1 MKGET
6 NLSREEALKPGVFID
21 SDAPLII
28 TTAMA
33 HRGANPQETA
43 QNLYLLTRDQIRYDP
58 YVDYTDPD
66 TYRASAVL
74 NHGQGYCVGK
84 ASLFAALCRA
94 AGIPAALGLADVR
107 NHLATPDLL
116 ARIGTD
122 IFHYHGFV
130 ALYLEERWLKV
141 SPTFNATLC
150 AKLGVAPLP
159 FDGVNDALLQPFNDQ
174 GQHFMAYLKD
184 HGRWQDVPF
193 VPLLAEMQK
202 LYPRITIKGGVRGAS
217 MEREAEHNR
226 PA

>member
-1 MKGET
+1 MKGAVDLT
-6 NLSREEALKPGVFID
+6 REDALRSGRFVD
-21 SDAPLII
+21 SDAPTILE
-28 TTAMA
+28 AA
-33 HRGANPQETA
+33 SNHRGATPQETA
-43 QNLYLLTRDQIRYDP
+43 RKLYLLTRDQIRYDP

-74 NHGQGYCVGK
+74 KAGHGYCVGK

-107 NHLATPDLL
+107 NHLATPELL
-116 ARIGTD
+116 ERVGTD
-122 IFHYHGFV
+122 VFHYHGFV
-130 ALYLEERWLKV
+130 AIHLDGHWLKV

-159 FDGVNDALLQPFNDQ
+159 FDGASDALLQPFSEQ
-174 GQHFMAYLKD
+174 GQQFMAYLKD

-193 VPLLAEMQK
+193 RPLLTEMQR
-202 LYPRITIKGGVRGAS
+202 LYPRITMKGGLRGAS
-217 MEREAEHNR
+217 MEREAERHG